1 LRCFF
6 APDIFTAKL
15 VARRAVAFNVNNW
28 VKFFRNYFN
37 LPRMTAKTYTV
48 SELTNEIKATLELGF
63 SSFKLQGEVS
73 NFKHHSSGHI
83 YFTLKDASAQIP
95 AIIWRSLA
103 TKLRF
108 DMDDGLAVVVEG
120 RLEVYPPSGRYQV
133 ICTSVSPLG
142 EGALQQAFAKVMQ
155 TLAKEGLFDDSHK
168 KELPR
173 LPERIGVVT
182 SPTGAVIQDIK
193 TVLARR
199 YPAARLMLFPVRV
212 QGDGAAEEVE
222 AAISYFN
229 AQTGKKRPD
238 VLIVGRGGGSLED
251 LWAFNEEVVARAIFA
266 SEIPIISAV
275 GHESDMSIA
284 DLVADVRAATP
295 SMAAELAAPS
305 RDEIQSGVESALQQ
319 MAYSIESKIDGG
331 FRQISSIL
339 GSYAFNRPLRT
350 IENKLQQVENSVQ
363 EMEHGLVQRWVHEH
377 SRFKLA
383 DGKLNVLGHESI
395 LKRGYALVLK
405 DGKPVHSA
413 DALSAGDLAKLNFQ
427 DGEKTVRVE
436 K

>member
-1 LRCFF
+1 
-6 APDIFTAKL
+6 
-15 VARRAVAFNVNNW
+15 
-28 VKFFRNYFN
+28 
-37 LPRMTAKTYTV
+37 MTAKTYTV

-251 LWAFNEEVVARAIFA
+251 LWAFNEEVVARAVFA